1 MNPPNHTYTDEN
13 GKEVTEPETG
23 VVNLNGKDIKLP
35 VTSKEDVEAVRKILK
50 SLDMKASV
58 DSKISEIINDEAG
71 AFFAGQKGAKETADI
86 IQSRVKVYISET
98 K

>member
-1 MNPPNHTYTDEN
+1 MQMHPDLTEAGFCFRLQIPDQDFITGHLIINEIYRL
-13 GKEVTEPETG
+13 EPE
-23 VVNLNGKDIKLP
+23 LL
-35 VTSKEDVEAVRKILK
+35 AQLLK
-50 SLDMKASV
+50 SRDMKASV